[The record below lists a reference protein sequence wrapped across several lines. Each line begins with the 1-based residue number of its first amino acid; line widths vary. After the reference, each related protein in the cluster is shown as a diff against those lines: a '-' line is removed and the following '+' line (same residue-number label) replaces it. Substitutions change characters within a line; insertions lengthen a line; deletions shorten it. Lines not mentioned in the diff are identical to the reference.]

1 MNRKLLFKAIASYL
15 AALLVWT
22 ILFYGNEFLKD
33 VLPDIHLIF
42 TATIISYILIRQIFN
57 PAVIDFIKVFI
68 RTLFRVWLL
77 IFITFAISKSMDR
90 IGILL
95 SLTFIF
101 GYVEG
106 LLDINKWLE
115 SNRTFMHL
123 IPKEQTPSK
132 ANLTIATIFLMS
144 LIHIL
149 CAVTVMVF
157 YLSFNMHYF

>member
-57 PAVIDFIKVFI
+57 PAVIDFTKVFI

-115 SNRTFMHL
+115 SNRTFMQL
-123 IPKEQTPSK
+123 IPKEQTSSK